1 MTHPIGGSPLPD
13 GGSWPTALACGHI
26 QNEHMP
32 DASAPAAARPAA
44 GPPAGRWAL
53 FGIVWALIGL
63 RIVGFVLFAC
73 LVASTALLVIWIGIP
88 LLLGSLAALRGFAKL
103 HRRLAGTVLGT
114 TITEPYPQKIAGGVF
129 AQMRFRFT
137 DRATW
142 RDLAWLLEVQT
153 IGFALEL
160 SALVAFLILPLGY
173 WGSPLLLRTDAAT
186 TRLLIGPQDE
196 HLRERIGQLETSRA
210 DTVDHSA
217 AELRRIERDLHDGA
231 QAQLVALGMNLGL
244 AQELVARDPEA
255 AVALIAEARESSTTA
270 LQELRSLVRGI
281 HPPVLADRGL
291 SGGVEALALAQ
302 PRPVEVDI
310 DLPGRPPAPVESAVY
325 FAVAEALTNSAKHA
339 AAQSS
344 WVWVRH
350 DGRSLT
356 ALVGDNGVG
365 GAPLTP
371 GGGLAG
377 IENRLAAFDGRL
389 SMASPLGG
397 PTIVTLEVPCALA
410 TSAAAR

>member
-1 MTHPIGGSPLPD
+1 MLDAP
-13 GGSWPTALACGHI
+13 
-26 QNEHMP
+26 
-32 DASAPAAARPAA
+32 ASAAAQPATAQHATAQPATA
-44 GPPAGRWAL
+44 QPATAQPPAGRWAL
-53 FGIVWALIGL
+53 FGIAWALLGL
-63 RIVGFVLFAC
+63 RIAGFVLLAF
-73 LVASTALLVIWIGIP
+73 LIASTALLVIWIGIP
-88 LLLGSLAALRGFAKL
+88 LLLGSLAMLRGFATV
-103 HRRLAGTVLGT
+103 HRRLAASVLGT
-114 TITEPYPQKIAGGVF
+114 PISEPYLPKVPGGMFV
-129 AQMRFRFT
+129 QMRFRLT

-142 RDLAWLLEVQT
+142 RDLAWLLEVQS
-153 IGFALEL
+153 IGFALQL
-160 SALVAFLILPLGY
+160 SALIAFLILPLGY
-173 WGSPLLLRTDAAT
+173 WGSPLLLRTDAAA
-186 TRLLIGPQDE
+186 TRLLTGPQDE

-244 AQELVARDPEA
+244 AQELVTRDPQA

-291 SGGVEALALAQ
+291 SGGVEALALTQ

-310 DLPGRPPAPVESAVY
+310 ALSGRPPAPVESAVY

-339 AAQSS
+339 SALSS

-350 DGRSLT
+350 DGQSLT

-365 GAPLTP
+365 GAQLTT

-377 IENRLAAFDGRL
+377 IEARLAAFDGTL

-397 PTIVTLEVPCALA
+397 PTIVTLKVPCTLA
-410 TSAAAR
+410 ASAAAD

>member
-1 MTHPIGGSPLPD
+1 
-13 GGSWPTALACGHI
+13 
-26 QNEHMP
+26 MP
-32 DASAPAAARPAA
+32 DASALATAQPAAAQPAA
-44 GPPAGRWAL
+44 GRPAGRWAL
-53 FGIVWALIGL
+53 FGIVWALIAL
-63 RIVGFVLFAC
+63 RIAGFVLFAF
-73 LVASTALLVIWIGIP
+73 LIASTALLVVWIGIP

-103 HRRLAGTVLGT
+103 HRRLAGRVLGT
-114 TITEPYPQKIAGGVF
+114 TITEPYPPKIAGGVF

-142 RDLAWLLEVQT
+142 RDLAWLLEVQS

-160 SALVAFLILPLGY
+160 SALIAFLILPLGY

-196 HLRERIGQLETSRA
+196 QLRERIGQLETSRA

-244 AQELVARDPEA
+244 AEELVTRDPAA

-302 PRPVEVDI
+302 PRPVDVDI

-350 DGRSLT
+350 DGGSLT

-365 GAPLTP
+365 GAQLTP

-377 IENRLAAFDGRL
+377 IESRLAAFDGTL

-397 PTIVTLEVPCALA
+397 PTIVTLKVPCALTA
-410 TSAAAR
+410 GAVAN

>member
-1 MTHPIGGSPLPD
+1 
-13 GGSWPTALACGHI
+13 
-26 QNEHMP
+26 MP
-32 DASAPAAARPAA
+32 DASASAAARPAA
-44 GPPAGRWAL
+44 GQPAGRWAL

-63 RIVGFVLFAC
+63 RIAGFVLFAF

-103 HRRLAGTVLGT
+103 HRRLAGKVLGT
-114 TITEPYPQKIAGGVF
+114 TITEPYPQRIPGGVF

-142 RDLAWLLEVQT
+142 RDLAWLLEVQS

-365 GAPLTP
+365 GAQLTP

-410 TSAAAR
+410 TSGAAR